1 MATSSFGKVF
11 TLETEEAVES
21 FIRIVNNP
29 KKSVEIDRS
38 VTAPE
43 KVKQGEERLKQMLSR

>member
-1 MATSSFGKVF
+1 MATSSFDKVF

-21 FIRIVNNP
+21 FVRIVNNP

-43 KVKQGEERLKQMLSR
+43 KVKQGEERLKRMLSR